1 MRTRSETGLI
11 MAIVLKADIES
22 ELQPTDR
29 AIPIGLVVDEL
40 VTNALKYAF
49 PNETMGTVCS
59 QAF

>member
-1 MRTRSETGLI
+1 